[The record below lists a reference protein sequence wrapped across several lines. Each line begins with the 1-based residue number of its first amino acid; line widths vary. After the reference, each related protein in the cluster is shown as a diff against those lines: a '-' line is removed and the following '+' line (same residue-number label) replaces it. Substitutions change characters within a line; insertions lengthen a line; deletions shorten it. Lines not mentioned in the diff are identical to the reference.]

1 MPSEESYLLNIYYE
15 ESSKYPLLSR
25 KEEIKLFERMLKWS
39 KNKKHGGTIARK
51 KGKEAKEALINS
63 NLRLVIKIA
72 KDFNSLG
79 LELQDLISEGN
90 LGLVKAVENF
100 KPNVGAKFSTY
111 ASFWIKQ
118 KIRRALSNQGRTIR
132 IPTGSIQQKL
142 NIIKFKEQYKEKY
155 DCYPSIKEI
164 SKKVGVSVDRVKL
177 LNESSLQI
185 PSLNSLISDA
195 EGDEK
200 ELMDIIEDKS
210 NQPPDE
216 AYVYKN
222 NSKVLYECFSKLSSR
237 ERYII
242 SKRQALDCDKRQ
254 TLESI
259 GDKFGVTRERI
270 RQIETIAMA
279 KLKDLVYQRMK

>member
-25 KEEIKLFERMLKWS
+25 KEEIELFERMLKWS
-39 KNKKHGGTIARK
+39 KNKKHCGTIARK

-222 NSKVLYECFSKLSSR
+222 NSKVLYECLSKLSSR

-270 RQIETIAMA
+270 RQIEIIAMA
-279 KLKDLVYQRMK
+279 KLKDLVCQRMK

>member
-39 KNKKHGGTIARK
+39 KNKKHCGTIARK

-111 ASFWIKQ
+111 AAFWIKQ

-222 NSKVLYECFSKLSSR
+222 NSKVLYECLSKLSSR

-270 RQIETIAMA
+270 RQIEIIAMA

>member
-25 KEEIKLFERMLKWS
+25 KEEIELFERMLKWS
-39 KNKKHGGTIARK
+39 KNKSCCSTIARK
-51 KGKEAKEALINS
+51 KGKEAKEILINS

-111 ASFWIKQ
+111 AAFWIKQ

-155 DCYPSIKEI
+155 NCYPSVKEI

-210 NQPPDE
+210 NQSPDE

-222 NSKVLYECFSKLSSR
+222 NSKVLYECLSKLSSR

-279 KLKDLVYQRMK
+279 KLKDLVCQRMK

>member
-25 KEEIKLFERMLKWS
+25 KEEIELFERMLKWS
-39 KNKKHGGTIARK
+39 KNKKHCGTIARK

-222 NSKVLYECFSKLSSR
+222 NSKVLYECLSKLSSR

-279 KLKDLVYQRMK
+279 KLKDLVCQRMK

>member
-39 KNKKHGGTIARK
+39 KNKKHCGTIARK

-222 NSKVLYECFSKLSSR
+222 NSKVLYECLSKLSSR

-279 KLKDLVYQRMK
+279 KLKDLVCQRMK

>member
-25 KEEIKLFERMLKWS
+25 KEEIELFERMLKWS
-39 KNKKHGGTIARK
+39 KNKKHCGTIARK

-222 NSKVLYECFSKLSSR
+222 NSKVLYECLSKLSSR

-270 RQIETIAMA
+270 RQIEIIAMA

>member
-25 KEEIKLFERMLKWS
+25 KEEVELFERMLKWS
-39 KNKKHGGTIARK
+39 KNKKRCSTIARK
-51 KGKEAKEALINS
+51 KGKEAKETLINS

-111 ASFWIKQ
+111 AAFWIKQ

-185 PSLNSLISDA
+185 PSLNSLISDP

-222 NSKVLYECFSKLSSR
+222 NSKVLYECLSKLSSR

-279 KLKDLVYQRMK
+279 KLKDLVCQRMK

>member
-39 KNKKHGGTIARK
+39 KNKKHCGTIARK

-222 NSKVLYECFSKLSSR
+222 NSKVLYECLSKLSSR

-270 RQIETIAMA
+270 RQIEIIAMA

>member
-39 KNKKHGGTIARK
+39 KNKKHCGTIARK

-100 KPNVGAKFSTY
+100 KPY

-222 NSKVLYECFSKLSSR
+222 NSKVLYECLSKLSSR

-270 RQIETIAMA
+270 RQIEIIAMA

>member
-25 KEEIKLFERMLKWS
+25 KEEIELFERMLKWS
-39 KNKKHGGTIARK
+39 KNKKHCGTIARK

-222 NSKVLYECFSKLSSR
+222 NSKVLYECLRKIY
-237 ERYII
+237 YIKKA
-242 SKRQALDCDKRQ
+242 SFRL
-254 TLESI
+254 
-259 GDKFGVTRERI
+259 
-270 RQIETIAMA
+270 
-279 KLKDLVYQRMK
+279 